1 MGIKDDSKNIKANNQ
16 AMQQGVVT
24 AAALT
29 EEARNLG
36 QELKDMLG
44 IRQRIN
50 DYDKA
55 LLNIGKSIT
64 QASQENKEALGDAG
78 NITKQILKETASI
91 DAINR
96 ERLISE
102 KTVTLEQKNQA
113 KALKQRR
120 KYDRMK
126 KRVERISKRK

>member
-16 AMQQGVVT
+16 AMQEGVVT

-64 QASQENKEALGDAG
+64 QASQENKQALGDTG
-78 NITKQILKETASI
+78 NITKQIFKHI
-91 DAINR
+91 
-96 ERLISE
+96 
-102 KTVTLEQKNQA
+102 
-113 KALKQRR
+113 
-120 KYDRMK
+120 
-126 KRVERISKRK
+126 